1 MKEENYLTKVA
12 KEELKKCKGFIE
24 ANNYEIIKV
33 EENYCELEGIITE
46 TSTNHLGTAH
56 GGYIF
61 GLADTAAGIAA
72 MTDGRKAVTI
82 NSSIDYLKV
91 GKSKKLKAIAKCIKN
106 GSSISFFEVLIY
118 DQETLIAKAN
128 INYYYL

>member
-1 MKEENYLTKVA
+1 MKDTDMLTKLA
-12 KEELKKCKGFIE
+12 KEQLKKCKGFIE

-33 EENYCELEGIITE
+33 EENYCELEGTITE
-46 TSTNHLGTAH
+46 TSTNHVGTAH

-82 NSSIDYLKV
+82 NSSIDYLKM
-91 GKSKKLKAIAKCIKN
+91 GKGNKLKAIAKCVKN
-106 GSSISFFEVLIY
+106 GASVSFFEVLIY
-118 DQETLIAKAN
+118 DQESLIAKAN
-128 INYYYL
+128 VNYFYI

>member
-24 ANNYEIIKV
+24 ANNYEILKV
-33 EENYCELEGIITE
+33 DKNYCELEGIITE

-72 MTDGRKAVTI
+72 MTEGRKAVTI

-106 GSSISFFEVLIY
+106 GSSISFFEILIY

>member
-33 EENYCELEGIITE
+33 EENYCELEGTLTE

-82 NSSIDYLKV
+82 NSSIDYLKI
-91 GKSKKLKAIAKCIKN
+91 GKGNKIKAIAKCIKN
-106 GSSISFFEVLIY
+106 GSSVSFFEVLIY